1 MFNEADIEKMFIDRA
16 TQNGWQYVPSDQIP
30 HSMDSVLVNSWLRD
44 SLLRLNP
51 GLTEEQA
58 GQVIHK
64 LRAAIIGV
72 QPHDLVAANER
83 FRDLLFEQNTYPF
96 GKDGDHIPVRFF
108 AEGDDEQQLNSYV
121 ITNQWCYPKASC
133 EGGKRLDVVMLV
145 NGIPL
150 IIGELKT
157 PVRASVSWADGA
169 QDIQSYEQSI
179 PQMFVPNVLNFAS
192 EGKTFR
198 YASIGAPL
206 TKWGPWFEDEDHS
219 EGTLELATKSFTDML
234 QPKRIVDIMRYFT
247 LYATDRKFRKIKVI
261 CRYQQYEGAN
271 AIVERVLNGY
281 PRQGLI
287 WHFQGSGKSLLMVFA
302 AQKIRMQQALKSP
315 TVVIVDDRIDLET
328 QITADF
334 MSADIP
340 NLASAGSKD
349 ELIEFFEQDQRK
361 ILITTIFKFGDV
373 TSKLSDRGNIIVMV
387 DEAHRTQ
394 EGNLGDKMRTAL
406 PNAFFFGLTGTP
418 INRLDHNTFA
428 TFGAKE
434 DPSGYMSR
442 YSFADSIRDGATLK
456 LEFQPVP
463 VELKIDKETLEK
475 EFAELTDQITDEER
489 NTLVRKTRIEALFT
503 APDRIQKVSE
513 HIVTHFQSSIE
524 PTGLKAQVV
533 VYNRACCVAYKKAID
548 ALLGTTDATAIVMH
562 TDGDKSGEYQQYR
575 LDKDQEAKLLDRFR
589 DPQDPL
595 KIVIVT
601 SKLLTGF
608 DAPILQCMYLD
619 KPMKDHTLLQA
630 ICRTNRVYDERK
642 QCGLIV
648 DYVGIFDDVAK
659 ALSFDDQTVRNV
671 ISNINEIIAKLPEYL
686 EKCLAYFPGV
696 DRTVGG
702 FDGLLAAQDKLPTS
716 EIQDRFAA
724 DFQVL
729 SRAWDI
735 VTPEPRLASFK
746 NDYVWLCQ
754 VYNSIKP
761 ISPVGPLIWK
771 ILGAKTI
778 ELVHR
783 HVTTIDI
790 GCGEELPN
798 LVIDPHVLDDVI
810 TEIDAKKKS
819 KRIEVILVARLRKHA
834 GNPKFKAF
842 GEKLEDLKRK
852 MEQELIS
859 SIDFLKNLLTIAK
872 EVLEAEKE
880 VEPEDNRAKAR
891 AALTE
896 LFESIKNPQT
906 PIIVE
911 KIVNDID
918 TQIVEIVRRFSDAF
932 STVSGRR
939 EIQQRLRST
948 LYIKYKIKDKEVFE
962 KAYRYIEQYY

>member
-1 MFNEADIEKMFIDRA
+1 M
-16 TQNGWQYVPSDQIP
+16 
-30 HSMDSVLVNSWLRD
+30 
-44 SLLRLNP
+44 
-51 GLTEEQA
+51 
-58 GQVIHK
+58 
-64 LRAAIIGV
+64 
-72 QPHDLVAANER
+72 
-83 FRDLLFEQNTYPF
+83 
-96 GKDGDHIPVRFF
+96 
-108 AEGDDEQQLNSYV
+108 
-121 ITNQWCYPKASC
+121 
-133 EGGKRLDVVMLV
+133 
-145 NGIPL
+145 
-150 IIGELKT
+150 
-157 PVRASVSWADGA
+157 
-169 QDIQSYEQSI
+169 
-179 PQMFVPNVLNFAS
+179 
-192 EGKTFR
+192 
-198 YASIGAPL
+198 
-206 TKWGPWFEDEDHS
+206 
-219 EGTLELATKSFTDML
+219 
-234 QPKRIVDIMRYFT
+234 
-247 LYATDRKFRKIKVI
+247 
-261 CRYQQYEGAN
+261 
-271 AIVERVLNGY
+271 
-281 PRQGLI
+281 
-287 WHFQGSGKSLLMVFA
+287 
-302 AQKIRMQQALKSP
+302 
-315 TVVIVDDRIDLET
+315 
-328 QITADF
+328 
-334 MSADIP
+334 
-340 NLASAGSKD
+340 
-349 ELIEFFEQDQRK
+349 
-361 ILITTIFKFGDV
+361 
-373 TSKLSDRGNIIVMV
+373 
-387 DEAHRTQ
+387 
-394 EGNLGDKMRTAL
+394 
-406 PNAFFFGLTGTP
+406 
-418 INRLDHNTFA
+418 
-428 TFGAKE
+428 
-434 DPSGYMSR
+434 
-442 YSFADSIRDGATLK
+442 
-456 LEFQPVP
+456 
-463 VELKIDKETLEK
+463 
-475 EFAELTDQITDEER
+475 
-489 NTLVRKTRIEALFT
+489 
-503 APDRIQKVSE
+503 
-513 HIVTHFQSSIE
+513 
-524 PTGLKAQVV
+524 
-533 VYNRACCVAYKKAID
+533 
-548 ALLGTTDATAIVMH
+548 
-562 TDGDKSGEYQQYR
+562 
-575 LDKDQEAKLLDRFR
+575 
-589 DPQDPL
+589 
-595 KIVIVT
+595 
-601 SKLLTGF
+601 
-608 DAPILQCMYLD
+608 
-619 KPMKDHTLLQA
+619 
-630 ICRTNRVYDERK
+630 
-642 QCGLIV
+642 
-648 DYVGIFDDVAK
+648 AK

-702 FDGLLAAQDKLPTS
+702 FDGLLAAQEKLPTS

-834 GNPKFKAF
+834 GYPKFKAF

>member
-1 MFNEADIEKMFIDRA
+1 M
-16 TQNGWQYVPSDQIP
+16 
-30 HSMDSVLVNSWLRD
+30 
-44 SLLRLNP
+44 
-51 GLTEEQA
+51 
-58 GQVIHK
+58 
-64 LRAAIIGV
+64 
-72 QPHDLVAANER
+72 
-83 FRDLLFEQNTYPF
+83 
-96 GKDGDHIPVRFF
+96 
-108 AEGDDEQQLNSYV
+108 
-121 ITNQWCYPKASC
+121 
-133 EGGKRLDVVMLV
+133 
-145 NGIPL
+145 
-150 IIGELKT
+150 
-157 PVRASVSWADGA
+157 
-169 QDIQSYEQSI
+169 
-179 PQMFVPNVLNFAS
+179 
-192 EGKTFR
+192 
-198 YASIGAPL
+198 
-206 TKWGPWFEDEDHS
+206 
-219 EGTLELATKSFTDML
+219 
-234 QPKRIVDIMRYFT
+234 
-247 LYATDRKFRKIKVI
+247 
-261 CRYQQYEGAN
+261 
-271 AIVERVLNGY
+271 
-281 PRQGLI
+281 
-287 WHFQGSGKSLLMVFA
+287 
-302 AQKIRMQQALKSP
+302 
-315 TVVIVDDRIDLET
+315 
-328 QITADF
+328 
-334 MSADIP
+334 
-340 NLASAGSKD
+340 
-349 ELIEFFEQDQRK
+349 
-361 ILITTIFKFGDV
+361 
-373 TSKLSDRGNIIVMV
+373 
-387 DEAHRTQ
+387 
-394 EGNLGDKMRTAL
+394 
-406 PNAFFFGLTGTP
+406 
-418 INRLDHNTFA
+418 
-428 TFGAKE
+428 
-434 DPSGYMSR
+434 
-442 YSFADSIRDGATLK
+442 
-456 LEFQPVP
+456 
-463 VELKIDKETLEK
+463 
-475 EFAELTDQITDEER
+475 
-489 NTLVRKTRIEALFT
+489 
-503 APDRIQKVSE
+503 
-513 HIVTHFQSSIE
+513 
-524 PTGLKAQVV
+524 V

-702 FDGLLAAQDKLPTS
+702 FDGLLAAQEKLPTS